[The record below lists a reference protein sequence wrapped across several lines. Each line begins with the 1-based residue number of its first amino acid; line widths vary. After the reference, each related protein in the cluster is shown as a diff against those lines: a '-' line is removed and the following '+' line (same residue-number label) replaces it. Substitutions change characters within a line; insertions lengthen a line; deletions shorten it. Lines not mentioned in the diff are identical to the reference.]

1 MSATFGPVAEQHV
14 NTSRRKLEEILVKVA
29 MRTLMQMKM
38 NLFSGENKKEV
49 GGDPRQGG
57 NESIDADDSNN
68 FVGDEN
74 IVNINS
80 NINDEDDSNIN
91 FEDDNNI
98 NHFSDD
104 NNNQDATTKMF
115 LINII
120 MMKLTIT
127 SMMKMTTRLMSK
139 MTTSVMEMMTTSMMA

>member
-14 NTSRRKLEEILVKVA
+14 NTSRRKLEETLVKVA
-29 MRTLMQMKM
+29 MRTLMQMKMKMMKM

-49 GGDPRQGG
+49 GGDPRQSGDE
-57 NESIDADDSNN
+57 NIDADDSNN
-68 FVGDEN
+68 VVGDED
-74 IVNINS
+74 IVKINS

-98 NHFSDD
+98 NPFSDD

-115 LINII
+115 LITII
-120 MMKLTIT
+120 MMKLTT
-127 SMMKMTTRLMSK
+127 ASMMKMTTR
-139 MTTSVMEMMTTSMMA
+139 

>member
-1 MSATFGPVAEQHV
+1 MPAEQKSELAFLPLQAARSV
-14 NTSRRKLEEILVKVA
+14 QPGV
-29 MRTLMQMKM
+29 
-38 NLFSGENKKEV
+38 
-49 GGDPRQGG
+49 P
-57 NESIDADDSNN
+57 DDSNN

-127 SMMKMTTRLMSK
+127 SMMKMTTR
-139 MTTSVMEMMTTSMMA
+139 